1 MKKREK
7 YLKRALKEVSFQEG
21 IKVAIT
27 GATGSLG
34 KSLAY
39 YFTKMKAS
47 VLLIGRNEK
56 KLQAVKEELM
66 KEGCE
71 ISYLTMDLENPED
84 VKKQV
89 EVLKGMNID
98 LFYNNAGLFHQD
110 IEIRGK
116 YDRTF
121 LTDYLTP
128 IYIEIELSK
137 VNPNIK
143 FVNTASIS
151 YNYYKFQKD
160 LQGLNIKSKTKR
172 YGFIKRLLMMESIH
186 LQKLGVH
193 SYLAHPG
200 VSCTNLFSKENKAYP
215 KIFYVIVPPLMKII
229 FMSPDK
235 ACLPLLYMGGKEYPE
250 GPYYTGPRGL
260 FHSWGYPNLQKI
272 KKELMNDEDVNYLH
286 EETMKMI
293 EDCYS

>member
-110 IEIRGK
+110 IKIR
-116 YDRTF
+116 
-121 LTDYLTP
+121 
-128 IYIEIELSK
+128 
-137 VNPNIK
+137 
-143 FVNTASIS
+143 
-151 YNYYKFQKD
+151 
-160 LQGLNIKSKTKR
+160 
-172 YGFIKRLLMMESIH
+172 
-186 LQKLGVH
+186 
-193 SYLAHPG
+193 
-200 VSCTNLFSKENKAYP
+200 
-215 KIFYVIVPPLMKII
+215 
-229 FMSPDK
+229 
-235 ACLPLLYMGGKEYPE
+235 
-250 GPYYTGPRGL
+250 
-260 FHSWGYPNLQKI
+260 
-272 KKELMNDEDVNYLH
+272 
-286 EETMKMI
+286 
-293 EDCYS
+293 